1 MTANNR
7 RRKDLYTLP
16 HADKAL
22 LDAIGYRQKLQA
34 IDAAIL
40 ANADFLHKIVANP
53 EIFGHDVDGIAGED
67 GEMEDMT
74 LLDSTRR
81 PSGGRSIGCSHW
93 VTDSP
98 MVGLFS
104 GDDAP
109 HAHIHSH
116 GLPNN
121 ATPID
126 PRKKGQA
133 RYKPTDFDTDKL
145 RSTLKQFVRDWSE
158 DVRVFMIRRVTTL
171 I

>member
-67 GEMEDMT
+67 GGIEDMT
-74 LLDSTRR
+74 LLDST
-81 PSGGRSIGCSHW
+81 
-93 VTDSP
+93 
-98 MVGLFS
+98 
-104 GDDAP
+104 
-109 HAHIHSH
+109 
-116 GLPNN
+116 
-121 ATPID
+121 
-126 PRKKGQA
+126 
-133 RYKPTDFDTDKL
+133 
-145 RSTLKQFVRDWSE
+145 
-158 DVRVFMIRRVTTL
+158 
-171 I
+171 